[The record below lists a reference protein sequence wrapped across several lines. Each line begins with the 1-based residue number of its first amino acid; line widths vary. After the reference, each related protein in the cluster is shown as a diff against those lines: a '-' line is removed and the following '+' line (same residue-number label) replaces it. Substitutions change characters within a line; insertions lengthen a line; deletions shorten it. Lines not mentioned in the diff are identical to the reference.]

1 MKATTVTA
9 SITPN
14 PSRRGSIRKHIVR
27 CDVTLSHYDNIG
39 SITLALLTPE
49 SSSEASGIA
58 TVLHYSGRSRQ
69 QWETDSHLKRRGT
82 LDGSVEEGYI
92 ALRLR
97 DTLCSDDNQGYKCIV
112 MYYRDAVWKK
122 AVSTTTQSVRGQCR
136 LRTSLY
142 TFIEVAQYNTISIFK
157 RYSVQF
163 NKKKYPTSC
172 TIQHNNTLSIFKK
185 KIKKKINLRLH
196 LKHHFDL
203 N

>member
-14 PSRRGSIRKHIVR
+14 PSRRGSIRKHTVR

-69 QWETDSHLKRRGT
+69 QWETDSHLKHRGT

-112 MYYRDAVWKK
+112 MYYRDAVWKT

-136 LRTSLY
+136 LRSSLY
-142 TFIEVAQYNTISIFK
+142 TFIEVAQYNTLSIFK
-157 RYSVQF
+157 RNLIQF
-163 NKKKYPTSC
+163 NKKSFNYPTSC
-172 TIQHNNTLSIFKK
+172 TIQHNNTLSILKK
-185 KIKKKINLRLH
+185 KSGQ
-196 LKHHFDL
+196 
-203 N
+203 